1 MIIGLELNMYLWK
14 RGWKE
19 EKEEDRREREEGK
32 EGGSQMEMVAGI
44 YITVMQGQ
52 LKSGSDS
59 LGGQNSGVGERPKTT
74 SQGPTTFQ
82 GQVRKGKPS
91 AENEHHSSERERE
104 PHSHAVGSSCMKV

>member
-1 MIIGLELNMYLWK
+1 MHRIRWSLIIGLELNMYLWK

-19 EKEEDRREREEGK
+19 EKEGGKTEGREERK

-44 YITVMQGQ
+44 YVIVMQGQ

-74 SQGPTTFQ
+74 S
-82 GQVRKGKPS
+82 
-91 AENEHHSSERERE
+91 
-104 PHSHAVGSSCMKV
+104 